1 MNKKPLTNKLS
12 IYLIKQAYSADA
24 PEAIFKDYEAL
35 EHETIDDAGE
45 LYYGDS
51 YISQPIWV
59 RKFFG
64 SSFNNSRTDD
74 RRQDDKPR
82 ELYTMPPKLK
92 IFTASSK
99 ATLLAKVN
107 GRTFAI
113 TFGYGRTLL
122 KPGVWEE
129 RFGLK
134 VALNVIDSDKLRSID
149 KKSMAAVPKH
159 SREQLTKVSTLA
171 DFGVDVER
179 DLVQGITGKA
189 MDSIFGETV
198 TGKDALSISVKLEA
212 SNVKSF
218 LRYCYEKYKSNDYK
232 KYFAWIDHTFEI
244 KDSDTIDKLD
254 QELIKKIKCRNLNN
268 FEMSVPD
275 ILNWEEVDEF
285 KLQERSFGDD
295 LDLSECLKFLKHDNL
310 DLSLKT
316 LKKQRVSCF
325 SNGLDK
331 AGQSWRVYDCLY
343 CEIKYN
349 GQMYILSGGKWYQ
362 IDDNFAQDVF
372 KSFND
377 FKQHS
382 TNIRLPECHEGEYES
397 EYNERVAQEV
407 KNICNMDRKIISH
420 GGTNQKVEFCD
431 LLTTNQEIIHV
442 KHYQASAVLSHLFSQ
457 GLVSGELLLFDEE
470 FRGKLNDKFDT
481 LGAPHYKLQNTST
494 RPDPSEYEIVFAI
507 ISKLGTPLDIP
518 FFSKVNLRNIKRTLE
533 NFGYKVSL
541 LEIPTKKP

>member
-51 YISQPIWV
+51 YISQPLWV

-64 SSFNNSRTDD
+64 SSFNNSR
-74 RRQDDKPR
+74 QDDKSR
-82 ELYTMPPKLK
+82 ELYITPPNLK

-149 KKSMAAVPKH
+149 KKSMAAVPKL

-212 SNVKSF
+212 SNVTNF

-244 KDSDTIDKLD
+244 KDSDTIEKLN
-254 QELIKKIKCRNLNN
+254 QGLLNKIEDDDLDN
-268 FEMSVPD
+268 FEMSIPD
-275 ILNWEEVDEF
+275 IIDWENIDEF
-285 KLQERSFGDD
+285 RFKKHSFGDD
-295 LDLSECLKFLKHDNL
+295 LDLSKCLNFLRSDNL
-310 DLSLKT
+310 DLSIET
-316 LKKQRVSCF
+316 FKKQRVGYF

-331 AGQSWRVYDCLY
+331 AELSWRIYDCLY
-343 CEIKYN
+343 CEIKHG
-349 GQMYILSGGKWYQ
+349 GQMYILSGGKWYR
-362 IDDNFAQDVF
+362 IDDNFAQNVF
-372 KSFND
+372 TSFD
-377 FKQHS
+377 DL
-382 TNIRLPECHEGEYES
+382 IRNSAKVSLPPCNQGEHEDK
-397 EYNERVAQEV
+397 YNERVAQ
-407 KNICNMDRKIISH
+407 KNASVCNMDRKVIYH

-431 LLTTNQEIIHV
+431 LLTIDKKIIHV
-442 KHYQASAVLSHLFSQ
+442 KHYGASSVLSHLFSQ
-457 GLVSGELLLFDEE
+457 GLVSGELFLSGKEFRRKLNEKFDEI
-470 FRGKLNDKFDT
+470 GAQNHKLKDIS
-481 LGAPHYKLQNTST
+481 Q
-494 RPDPSEYEIVFAI
+494 RPNLSQYEIVFAI
-507 ISKLGTPLDIP
+507 ISKSNADLNIP
-518 FFSKVNLRNIKRTLE
+518 FFSKVNLRHTE
-533 NFGYKVSL
+533 NRLKSLGYKVSL
-541 LEIPTKKP
+541 LKIPTK